1 MTKPNWTHPG
11 SRLILRAD
19 APEKEWLAQ
28 RKLGI
33 GGSDVSAILGLV
45 PWSSP
50 YEVWLDKTGRSKP
63 REINGRMRFGKMHEG
78 TMRAAFTED
87 TGIKVHRQGLHQSKL
102 NPIFQVTPDGF
113 TEDGG
118 LFEAKTGSYRVLED
132 WSDDQVADHAAL
144 QTTYGMGITGRK
156 FAHVCVLVD
165 GWNFQIR
172 RVEYDMSMIDELFT
186 FLADWWEKYVV
197 KDVEP
202 PITSAALPA
211 IKDQFSVS
219 EDREMAAPHPAKARE
234 LLKLLKIEKDREKA
248 SGEAAAQIEAQ
259 LRHIAAGASIVTDGE
274 DPLFTLRNDGT
285 LSLQRLNT
293 YLSPEQLDGVTTLKR
308 SLDLEALK
316 EKYPEQYTAAR
327 ARVLRSK
334 VK

>member
-1 MTKPNWTHPG
+1 MKPNFRHPK
-11 SRLILRAD
+11 SRLILPAS
-19 APEKEWLAQ
+19 APEKDWLAQ

-33 GGSDVSAILGLV
+33 GGSDVSAILGLT

-50 YEVWLDKTGRSKP
+50 YEVWLDKTGRGKP
-63 REINGRMRFGKMHEG
+63 REVNGRMRFGKMHEA

-87 TGIKVHRQGLHQSKL
+87 TGIPVHRQGLHQYKD

-113 TEDGG
+113 TADGG
-118 LFEAKTGSYRVLED
+118 FFEAKTGSYRVLED

-144 QTTYGMGITGRK
+144 QVSYGMGVTGRE

-172 RVEYDMSMIDELFT
+172 RYQREDAMIAELFSY
-186 FLADWWEKYVV
+186 LDEWWFKYVV

-211 IKDQFSVS
+211 IKDQWSLADEEV
-219 EDREMAAPHPAKARE
+219 EMPATHPGAVIE
-234 LLKLLKIEKDREKA
+234 LLKLLNLSKQREKA
-248 SGEAAAQIEAQ
+248 AKREAEQIEAQ
-259 LRHIAAGASIVTDGE
+259 LRHAAAGAAIVTDGE
-274 DPLFTLRNDGT
+274 KPLFTLRNDGT
-285 LSLQRLNT
+285 LSTKRLAGL
-293 YLSPEQLDGVTTLKR
+293 LSPEQIDGLMVLKR
-308 SLDLEALK
+308 TLDLETLK
-316 EKYPEQYTAAR
+316 DKYPNEYTAAR
-327 ARVLRSK
+327 ARVLRSQ